1 MTATG
6 CVLFAKRLERG
17 RFVWPQATSG
27 SGFADASPVIDA
39 AGGHRL
45 AAAGAHL
52 GAAAVGVTC
61 EILLHNFF
69 RADEDANAQSS
80 CDTPRMS
87 VATLPDLNALPADA
101 LRALI
106 LAQHEQLISRERE
119 IEHLQLLLAKLHR
132 MQFGR
137 KSEKLQ
143 RQIEQLELRLEELE
157 SHRSEKEC
165 NAAEPASVIASSTPT
180 ATKPTRRALP
190 DHLPRQ
196 TRRHEPKETV
206 CPQCQGE
213 LRKLGED
220 VSEMLEYVPASFVV
234 IRHVRTKLSCTKCD
248 CIVQAEAPSRPIE
261 RGVAG
266 PGLLAHVLVSK
277 YCDHL
282 PLYRQS
288 EMYARQDVELER
300 STLADWVGST
310 SRLLQPLVEA
320 LRRYVTAAD
329 KLHAD
334 DTPVPVLSP
343 GNGKTKTGRLW
354 TYVRD
359 DRPAGD
365 SAAPAVWF
373 AYSPDR
379 KGEHPER
386 HLEKFRG
393 TLQADAYAGFNQ
405 LYENGRIQQAAC
417 WAHVRRKFYDLE
429 QAHASPVAREA
440 LVRIG
445 ALYGIEE
452 TIRGKPPDER
462 RAVRQAQSKPL
473 LDFLRQWF
481 EATLSKLSRKSETT
495 VAIRYALSRWDAL
508 TRYIEDGHIEIDN
521 NAAERSLRGV
531 ALGRKNYLF
540 AGSDT
545 GGERAAVIYSLIGS
559 AKLTGLDPE
568 AYLREV
574 LTRIADHPINRIEEL
589 LPWNIG
595 STPAEV
601 ST

>member
-1 MTATG
+1 M
-6 CVLFAKRLERG
+6 
-17 RFVWPQATSG
+17 S
-27 SGFADASPVIDA
+27 
-39 AGGHRL
+39 
-45 AAAGAHL
+45 
-52 GAAAVGVTC
+52 AV
-61 EILLHNFF
+61 
-69 RADEDANAQSS
+69 A
-80 CDTPRMS
+80 
-87 VATLPDLNALPADA
+87 LPDLNALPADA

-106 LAQHEQLISRERE
+106 LAQHTQLLAQDEQLQSRERE
-119 IEHLQLLLAKLHR
+119 IEHLKLLLAKLHR

-137 KSEKLQ
+137 KSEKLE

-157 SHRSEKEC
+157 SKRSEKEP
-165 NAAEPASVIASSTPT
+165 NAQEPAPVNASSTAT
-180 ATKPTRRALP
+180 AAKPTRRALP

-196 TRRHEPKETV
+196 TRRHEPKETE
-206 CPQCQGE
+206 CPQCQGK

-234 IRHVRTKLSCTKCD
+234 IRHVRPKLSCTKCD
-248 CIVQAEAPSRPIE
+248 CIVQAEAPSRPIA
-261 RGVAG
+261 RGLAG

-282 PLYRQS
+282 PLHRQS
-288 EMYARQDVELER
+288 EIYARQDVELER
-300 STLADWVGST
+300 STMADWVGGS
-310 SRLLQPLVEA
+310 SQLLSPLVDA

-334 DTPVPVLSP
+334 DTPVPVLAP
-343 GNGKTKTGRLW
+343 GQGKTKTGRLW

-365 SAAPAVWF
+365 TASPAVWF

-379 KGEHPER
+379 KGEHPAQ
-386 HLEKFRG
+386 HLETFRG

-405 LYENGRIQQAAC
+405 LYENGRIEQAAC

-440 LVRIG
+440 LMRIG

-452 TIRGKPPDER
+452 QIRGKPPNER
-462 RAVRQAQSKPL
+462 RAVRQAQAQPL
-473 LDFLRQWF
+473 LDSLRQWF

-495 VAIRYALSRWDAL
+495 AAIRYALSRWDAL
-508 TRYIEDGHIEIDN
+508 TRYIKDGHIEIDN

-540 AGSDT
+540 AGSDA
-545 GGERAAVIYSLIGS
+545 GGERAAAIYSLIGS
-559 AKLTGLDPE
+559 AKLNGLDPE

-574 LTRIADHPINRIEEL
+574 LTRIPDHPINHIDEL
-589 LPWNIG
+589 LPWNLK
-595 STPAEV
+595 STPVQV
-601 ST
+601 SA

>member
-1 MTATG
+1 MVVSA
-6 CVLFAKRLERG
+6 
-17 RFVWPQATSG
+17 
-27 SGFADASPVIDA
+27 
-39 AGGHRL
+39 
-45 AAAGAHL
+45 
-52 GAAAVGVTC
+52 
-61 EILLHNFF
+61 
-69 RADEDANAQSS
+69 
-80 CDTPRMS
+80 
-87 VATLPDLNALPADA
+87 LPDLEVLPAEA

-106 LAQHEQLISRERE
+106 LAQHEQLLSRERE
-119 IEHLQLLLAKLHR
+119 IEHLKLLLVKLHR

-157 SHRSEKEC
+157 SNRSEKEPTPQE
-165 NAAEPASVIASSTPT
+165 ASSLPASATPT
-180 ATKPTRRALP
+180 RVKPARRALP
-190 DHLPRQ
+190 EHLPRE
-196 TRRHEPKETV
+196 TRRHEPKETM

-220 VSEMLEYVPASFVV
+220 VSEVLEYVPASFRV

-248 CIVQAEAPSRPIE
+248 CIVQAQAPGRPIE
-261 RGVAG
+261 RGLAG

-277 YCDHL
+277 YCDHQ

-288 EMYARQDVELER
+288 EIYARQEVELER
-300 STLADWVGST
+300 STLADWVGGC
-310 SRLLQPLVEA
+310 SRLLEPLVEA
-320 LRRYVTAAD
+320 LHRYVLAAG

-334 DTPVPVLSP
+334 DTPVPVLAP
-343 GNGKTKTGRLW
+343 GQGKTKTGRLW

-365 SAAPAVWF
+365 TAAPAVWF

-379 KGEHPER
+379 KGEHPAQ
-386 HLEKFRG
+386 HLKKFRG

-405 LYENGRIQQAAC
+405 LYEDGRIAQSAC
-417 WAHVRRKFYDLE
+417 WAHVRRHFYDLE
-429 QAHASPVAREA
+429 QAHSSPVAREA
-440 LVRIG
+440 LARIG
-445 ALYGIEE
+445 ALYSIEE
-452 TIRGKPPDER
+452 QIRGKPPNQR
-462 RAVRQAQSKPL
+462 RDVRQAQSKPL
-473 LDFLRQWF
+473 LDSLRQWL

-540 AGSDT
+540 AGSDA
-545 GGERAAVIYSLIGS
+545 GGERAAAIYSLIGS
-559 AKLTGLDPE
+559 AKLNGLDPE

-574 LTRIADHPINRIEEL
+574 LTRIPDHPINRIEEL
-589 LPWNIG
+589 LPWNI
-595 STPAEV
+595 SSIPAQV